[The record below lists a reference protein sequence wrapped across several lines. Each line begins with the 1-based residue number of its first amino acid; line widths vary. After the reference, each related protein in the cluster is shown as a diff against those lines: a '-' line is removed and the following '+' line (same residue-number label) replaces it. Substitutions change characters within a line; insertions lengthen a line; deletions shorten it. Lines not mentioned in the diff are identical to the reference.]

1 MQIAQVDIARK
12 LQDSFSRFSKGQKK
26 IASAILTHYDKVAFM
41 TAGRLGRFAGVS
53 ESTVVRFA
61 YELGYDGYSGFQHAV
76 QELVRSRLT
85 PNQRIEY
92 TKNLLN
98 KKDLLENV
106 MVSDINKIR
115 TTFETLNKAHFYE
128 AVDSILK
135 AKTIYVMGARSSET
149 LAQLLSYNLALIT
162 DNVKHVKAMS
172 NAEIFEQ
179 MFTIDKDD
187 VLIAFSFPRYSSKM
201 VSAVNF
207 ASQNEATVIAFT
219 DAPTSPIAEYS
230 DYLLLAQSDM
240 ASFMD
245 SFVAPMSLI
254 NAMMI
259 LITQKKEAEIRK
271 RFDRLEK
278 VWDQYGVYTKR

>member
-1 MQIAQVDIARK
+1 MQVAQVNIAKK
-12 LQDSFSRFSKGQKK
+12 LQESFHLFSKGQKK
-26 IASAILTHYDKVAFM
+26 IATAILTHYDKVAFM
-41 TAGRLGRFAGVS
+41 TAGRLGKFSGVS

-61 YELGYDGYSGFQHAV
+61 TELGYDGYAEFQHAI

-85 PNQRIEY
+85 PNQRIEL

-106 MVSDINKIR
+106 MFSDVSKIR
-115 TTFETLNKAHFYE
+115 STFETLNKDHFYK
-128 AVDSILK
+128 AVDSILN
-135 AKTIYVMGARSSET
+135 AKTIYVIGARSSDT
-149 LAQLLSYNLALIT
+149 LAQLLSYNLSLIL

-187 VLIAFSFPRYSSKM
+187 VLIAFSFPRYSSKI

-219 DAPTSPIAEYS
+219 DSPASPIAEFS
-230 DYLLLAQSDM
+230 TYLLLAQSDM

-259 LITQKKEAEIRK
+259 LITQKKESEIRK